1 MIFLAMAALMA
12 VPGAGRS
19 RAPAESPPQQQE
31 QLSDVELRERVQT
44 YLGSIDRSIS
54 PASWRAL
61 GSRAAPLL
69 EAIIADPSQFPSRRA
84 KAVDGLVAV
93 APDRAVQLVGKLAR
107 DENEETVVRVA
118 AVHGAGQ
125 VFPSAKAL
133 SELRPVLQAARSA
146 GLRAEAA
153 DVMARKKGGCAA
165 VRQQVARER
174 PEHRGAFDRALKRCK
189 E

>member
-118 AVHGAGQ
+118 AVHGAAPHQ
-125 VFPSAKAL
+125 VALAFLTRKAPL
-133 SELRPVLQAARSA
+133 FAIPKAARWA
-146 GLRAEAA
+146 I
-153 DVMARKKGGCAA
+153 
-165 VRQQVARER
+165 
-174 PEHRGAFDRALKRCK
+174 
-189 E
+189 